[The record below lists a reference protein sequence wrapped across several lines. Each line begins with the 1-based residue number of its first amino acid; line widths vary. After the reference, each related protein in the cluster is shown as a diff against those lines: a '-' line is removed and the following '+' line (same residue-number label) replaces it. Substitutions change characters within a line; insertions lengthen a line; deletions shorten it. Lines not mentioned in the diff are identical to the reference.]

1 MKSKLKTVTAGVALV
16 GILAGSIALAHT
28 GATGVVKE
36 RMDGMVALRD
46 GVRDITPMMRGQ
58 AEYDAETVA
67 AFARILQDH
76 SGEAMTELFPEG
88 SGGGVSKTQDAVW
101 TDWEE
106 FEALAMRLEVLGEAL
121 EMASVNGIMG
131 GSGAAATDM
140 MGTGSAMTDDTS
152 MGSMMGTE
160 TPMTENSGIGGM
172 MGASQPEMMDLDM
185 LAEMPVDGLF
195 LQVSQTCSACHT
207 KYRAEGN

>member
-1 MKSKLKTVTAGVALV
+1 MKSRTKTATAGMTLA
-16 GILAGSIALAHT
+16 GILAGGIALAHT

-46 GVRDITPMMRGQ
+46 GVREVTPMMRGQ
-58 AEYDAETVA
+58 ADYDADAVA
-67 AFARILQDH
+67 AFARTLQEH

-88 SGGGVSKTQDAVW
+88 TGGGVSKAQDAVW

-121 EMASVNGIMG
+121 ERASANAPAG
-131 GSGAAATDM
+131 GGGAAAADM
-140 MGTGSAMTDDTS
+140 MGMGSAMMDDTG
-152 MGSMMGTE
+152 M
-160 TPMTENSGIGGM
+160 GGM
-172 MGASQPEMMDLDM
+172 MGTAQPMAMDLDS
-185 LAEMPVDGLF
+185 LAELPVDHLF

>member
-1 MKSKLKTVTAGVALV
+1 MKSRTKTTTAGMALV
-16 GILAGSIALAHT
+16 GIFAGGIALAHS

-46 GVRDITPMMRGQ
+46 GVREVTPMMRGQ
-58 AEYDAETVA
+58 ADYDADAVA
-67 AFARILQDH
+67 AFARTLQEH

-88 SGGGVSKTQDAVW
+88 SGGGVSKAQDAVW

-121 EMASVNGIMG
+121 ERASANAPAG
-131 GSGAAATDM
+131 GGGAAATDM
-140 MGTGSAMTDDTS
+140 MGMGSAMTDDTG
-152 MGSMMGTE
+152 M
-160 TPMTENSGIGGM
+160 GGM
-172 MGASQPEMMDLDM
+172 MGTAQPMAMDLDS
-185 LAEMPVDGLF
+185 LAELPVDHLF